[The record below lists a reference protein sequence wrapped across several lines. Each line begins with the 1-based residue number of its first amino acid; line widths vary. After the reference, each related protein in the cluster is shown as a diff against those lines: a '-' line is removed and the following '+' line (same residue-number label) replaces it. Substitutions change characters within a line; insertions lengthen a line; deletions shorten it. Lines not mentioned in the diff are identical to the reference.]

1 MPGRATV
8 IKTVTMKLWQADLKN
23 YTEENEKDA
32 SQSPEAGF
40 SLAPHSVVFDTVK
53 VTAEW

>member
-40 SLAPHSVVFDTVK
+40 SLAQHSVVFDNVK